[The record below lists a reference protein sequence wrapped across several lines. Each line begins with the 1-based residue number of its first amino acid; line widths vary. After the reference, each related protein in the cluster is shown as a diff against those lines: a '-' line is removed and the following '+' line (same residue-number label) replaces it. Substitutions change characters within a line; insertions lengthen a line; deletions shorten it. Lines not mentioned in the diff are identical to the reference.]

1 MRVSHSLSAELQL
14 PAALCAC
21 FMDCFQPGISPAG
34 LLQAGLSRLAV
45 PTGHWCLL
53 LPHRSE
59 AVHGNR
65 WLLLLFGVAVGRQTV
80 PVHLS
85 AMQPH
90 NWLSEGREFISS
102 REVASDLW
110 AAGAPIEQTV
120 AEYSTVAT
128 QAWPAAC
135 EVLEDILSS
144 QLGRVQS
151 TRCSLPLA
159 ATLCCY
165 RLNSVYF

>member
-1 MRVSHSLSAELQL
+1 M
-14 PAALCAC
+14 
-21 FMDCFQPGISPAG
+21 
-34 LLQAGLSRLAV
+34 
-45 PTGHWCLL
+45 CLL
-53 LPHRSE
+53 YELLPTWDKPSRVAAGRAEPSCRAHWALVPPPAHRSE

-159 ATLCCY
+159 ATC
-165 RLNSVYF
+165 VAIV